1 MLRALAAVLLAV
13 ALQNAS
19 AETLLLKA
27 KPGEFLANPI
37 GDPADT
43 ANISTSIRLTA
54 FDSSAAWPPAAHV
67 GFFQGPNRNESFQF
81 LIIRNG
87 GNAPFLTVGYRVI
100 EDGKEKAVASLA
112 NIPLDASA
120 SVDLSFNKGNVTVK
134 YGNQTPVTVKTRLTK
149 ATPYV
154 SVSSGSAEYK
164 MRP

>member
-1 MLRALAAVLLAV
+1 MLRAPAAILLALV
-13 ALQNAS
+13 LQSAN

-27 KPGEFLANPI
+27 KPGEFLASPI
-37 GDPADT
+37 GDPAD
-43 ANISTSIRLTA
+43 AVNLSTSFRLTA
-54 FDSSAAWPPAAHV
+54 FDGSAAWPPGAYV
-67 GFFQGPNRNESFQF
+67 GFFQGPNRNHSFQF

-100 EDGKEKAVASLA
+100 EDGKEKFVASLA
-112 NIPLDASA
+112 NIPLDANA
-120 SVDLSFNKGNVTVK
+120 SVDLSFSKGNVTIK
-134 YGNQTPVTVKTRLTK
+134 YENQTPITVKTRLTK

>member
-1 MLRALAAVLLAV
+1 MLRALAAVFLVLV
-13 ALQNAS
+13 LQSAS

-37 GDPADT
+37 GDSAD
-43 ANISTSIRLTA
+43 AVKISTSLRLTA
-54 FDSSAAWPPAAHV
+54 FDSSAAWPPAAYV

-87 GNAPFLTVGYRVI
+87 GNSPYLTVGYRVI
-100 EDGKEKAVASLA
+100 EDGKEKSVASLA
-112 NIPLDASA
+112 NIPLNASA
-120 SVDLSFNKGNVTVK
+120 SVDLSFNKGNITIK
-134 YGNQTPVTVKTRLTK
+134 YENQTPITVITRLTK

-154 SVSSGSAEYK
+154 SVSSASAEYK

>member
-1 MLRALAAVLLAV
+1 MRRTLVTVFLTL
-13 ALQNAS
+13 ALQSAS
-19 AETLLLKA
+19 AETLLLSA

-37 GDPADT
+37 GDSAET
-43 ANISTSIRLTA
+43 VTISTSLSLTA
-54 FDSSAAWPPAAHV
+54 FDSSAAWPPAAYI

-81 LIIRNG
+81 LVIRNG

-100 EDGKEKAVASLA
+100 EEGKEKTVASLA

-120 SVDLSFNKGNVTVK
+120 PVDLSFNKGIVTIK
-134 YGNQTPVTVKTRLTK
+134 YGTQDPITVKTRLTK

-154 SVSSGSAEYK
+154 SVSSGTAQYK

>member
-1 MLRALAAVLLAV
+1 MLRAPAAVLLALV
-13 ALQNAS
+13 LQSTN

-43 ANISTSIRLTA
+43 VNISTSFRLTA
-54 FDSSAAWPPAAHV
+54 FDNNAAWPPAAYV
-67 GFFQGPNRNESFQF
+67 GFFQGRNRNESFQF

-100 EDGKEKAVASLA
+100 EDGKEKSVASLA
-112 NIPLDASA
+112 NISLDASA
-120 SVDLSFNKGNVTVK
+120 SVDLTFSKGNVTIK
-134 YGNQTPVTVKTRLTK
+134 YENQTPVTVKTRLTK

-154 SVSSGSAEYK
+154 SVSSGRAEYK
-164 MRP
+164 MCP

>member
-1 MLRALAAVLLAV
+1 MLRALTAVLLAL
-13 ALQNAS
+13 ALQTAS
-19 AETLLLKA
+19 AETLQLSA

-37 GDPADT
+37 GDSAET
-43 ANISTSIRLTA
+43 VTISTSLSLTA
-54 FDSSAAWPPAAHV
+54 FDSSASWPAAAYV

-87 GNAPFLTVGYRVI
+87 GNSPFLTVGYRVI
-100 EDGKEKAVASLA
+100 EDGKEKSVASLA

-120 SVDLSFNKGNVTVK
+120 PVDLSFIKGIVTIK
-134 YGNQTPVTVKTRLTK
+134 YGNQAPVTVKTRLTK

-154 SVSSGSAEYK
+154 SVSSGTAQYK

>member
-1 MLRALAAVLLAV
+1 MLKALAAVFLAL
-13 ALQNAS
+13 AFQSAS
-19 AETLLLKA
+19 AETLLVSA

-37 GDPADT
+37 GDSAET
-43 ANISTSIRLTA
+43 VKISTSFRLTN
-54 FDSSAAWPPAAHV
+54 FDSSEAWPPAAYV

-100 EDGKEKAVASLA
+100 EEGKEKSVASLA

-120 SVDLSFNKGNVTVK
+120 AVDLYFNKGIVTIR
-134 YGNQTPVTVKTRLTK
+134 YGNQTPITVKTRLTK

-154 SVSSGSAEYK
+154 SVSSGSAQYN

>member
-1 MLRALAAVLLAV
+1 MLRALAAVLLALV
-13 ALQNAS
+13 LQSAN

-37 GDPADT
+37 GDPAD
-43 ANISTSIRLTA
+43 AVNISTSLKLTA
-54 FDSSAAWPPAAHV
+54 FDGSAAWPPAAYV

-100 EDGKEKAVASLA
+100 EDGKEKSVASLA

-120 SVDLSFNKGNVTVK
+120 SVDLSFRKGNVTIK
-134 YGNQTPVTVKTRLTK
+134 YEKQTPITVKTRLTK

>member
-1 MLRALAAVLLAV
+1 MHRTLV
-13 ALQNAS
+13 ALLLTLALQSAS
-19 AETLLLKA
+19 AETLLMSA

-37 GDPADT
+37 GDPAET
-43 ANISTSIRLTA
+43 VTISTSFRLTA
-54 FDSSAAWPPAAHV
+54 FDSGAAWPTAAYV

-87 GNAPFLTVGYRVI
+87 GNTPFLTVGYRVI
-100 EDGKEKAVASLA
+100 EGGKEKSVASLA

-120 SVDLSFNKGNVTVK
+120 PVDLSFNKGIVTVK
-134 YGNQTPVTVKTRLTK
+134 YRDQTPISVKTKLTK